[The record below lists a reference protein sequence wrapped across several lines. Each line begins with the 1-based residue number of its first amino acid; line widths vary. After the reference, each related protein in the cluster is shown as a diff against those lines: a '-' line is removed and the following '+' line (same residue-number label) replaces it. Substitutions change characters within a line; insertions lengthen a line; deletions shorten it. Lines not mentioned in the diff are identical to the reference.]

1 MLIDLFER
9 FLKESAVLGVEASWL
24 AALLSVLTLIV
35 LAYIANFIAKKLILR
50 IVQKLI
56 ARTRVTWDDVLFE
69 AGVFTRLSHIA
80 PALVVSSAGERFFAS
95 HEVWLKWLQ
104 IGVHVYV
111 ILIVL
116 LIIDAALN
124 ALEVLYNRRSNA
136 NQVPIGGFIQG
147 AKVLVFVLGAV
158 LILSALLDKSPLY
171 LLSGLGALT
180 AVTMLVFQ
188 NAILGFVAGVQISM
202 NRLVQIGDWIEMP
215 KYGADG
221 DVIEVG
227 LTTVRIQNWDK
238 TITTVPTHAL
248 IQDPVKNWRAMHESG
263 GRRIKRSIFLDMQ
276 TFRFVDEELLEKM
289 KRFSRL
295 RPYLDERLP
304 EIQAWNEEHQE
315 DLGVLV
321 NGRRL
326 TNIGCFRAYVT
337 AYLRSHPHI
346 RQDMTFLVRQLQPT
360 DKGLPLEI
368 YVFTSDTRWAFYEGI
383 QADIFD
389 HLLAVVPEFDL
400 RIYQS
405 PSSADLREA
414 AKHLR

>member
-1 MLIDLFER
+1 MLIDLLER
-9 FLKESAVLGVEASWL
+9 FLKESAELGVGASSL
-24 AALLSVLTLIV
+24 AVFLSVVTLIV

-50 IVQKLI
+50 VVQKLI
-56 ARTRVTWDDVLFE
+56 AKTRVTWDDVLFE
-69 AGVFTRLSHIA
+69 AGLFTRLSHIA
-80 PALVVSSAGERFFAS
+80 PALVVSSAGARFFES
-95 HEVWLKWLQ
+95 HETWLKWLQ
-104 IGVHVYV
+104 IGVHVYL
-111 ILIVL
+111 IIIVL
-116 LIIDAALN
+116 LVIDAGLN
-124 ALEVLYNRRSNA
+124 ALATFYNRRTSG

-147 AKVLVFVLGAV
+147 AKVVFFVLGSV
-158 LILSALLDKSPLY
+158 LILSAVLDKSPLL

-188 NAILGFVAGVQISM
+188 NAILGFVAGVQISV

-221 DVIEVG
+221 DVIDVG

-248 IQDPVKNWRAMHESG
+248 IQDPVKNWRGMHDSG

-276 TFRFVDEELLEKM
+276 TFRFVDEKLLAKM

-295 RPYLDERLP
+295 SPYLDERVP
-304 EIQAWNEEHQE
+304 EIELWNKEHQE

-337 AYLRSHPHI
+337 AYLRSHPQI
-346 RQDMTFLVRQLQPT
+346 RKDMTFLVRQLQPT

-368 YVFTSDTRWAFYEGI
+368 YVFTNDTRWAIYEGI

-405 PSSADLREA
+405 PSSSDLREA
-414 AKHLR
+414 AKHIK

>member
-1 MLIDLFER
+1 MLIDLLER
-9 FLKESAVLGVEASWL
+9 FLKESAELGVGASSL
-24 AALLSVLTLIV
+24 AVFLSVVTLIV

-50 IVQKLI
+50 VVQKLI
-56 ARTRVTWDDVLFE
+56 AKTRVTWDDVLFE
-69 AGVFTRLSHIA
+69 AGLFTRLSHIA
-80 PALVVSSAGERFFAS
+80 PALVVSSAGARFFES
-95 HEVWLKWLQ
+95 HETWLKWLQ
-104 IGVHVYV
+104 IGVHVYL
-111 ILIVL
+111 IIIVL
-116 LIIDAALN
+116 LVIDAGLN
-124 ALEVLYNRRSNA
+124 ALGTFYNRRTSG

-147 AKVLVFVLGAV
+147 AKVVFFVLGSV
-158 LILSALLDKSPLY
+158 LILSAVLDKSPLL

-188 NAILGFVAGVQISM
+188 NAILGFVAGVQISV

-221 DVIEVG
+221 DVIDVG

-248 IQDPVKNWRAMHESG
+248 NQDPVKNWRGMHDSG

-276 TFRFVDEELLEKM
+276 TFRFVDEKLLAKM

-295 RPYLDERLP
+295 SPYLDERVP
-304 EIQAWNEEHQE
+304 EIELWNKEHQE

-337 AYLRSHPHI
+337 AYLRSHPQI
-346 RQDMTFLVRQLQPT
+346 RKDMTFLVRQLQPT

-368 YVFTSDTRWAFYEGI
+368 YVFTNDTRWAIYEGI

-400 RIYQS
+400 RLYQS

-414 AKHLR
+414 AKHLK

>member
-1 MLIDLFER
+1 MLIDLLER
-9 FLKESAVLGVEASWL
+9 LLTESAELGVGAAWL
-24 AALLSVLTLIV
+24 AVLLSVLTLIV
-35 LAYIANFIAKKLILR
+35 LAFIANFIAKKLILR
-50 IVQKLI
+50 VVQKII
-56 ARTRVTWDDVLFE
+56 AKTPITWDDVLFDS
-69 AGVFTRLSHIA
+69 GVFTRLSHIA
-80 PALVVSSAGERFFAS
+80 PAIVVSSAGERFFAN
-95 HEVWLKWLQ
+95 HELWLKWLQ

-111 ILIVL
+111 IVIVL
-116 LIIDAALN
+116 LVLDAGLN
-124 ALEVLYNRRSNA
+124 ALNVLYNRRTNA

-147 AKVLVFVLGAV
+147 AKVLFFILGAV
-158 LILSALLDKSPLY
+158 LILSAILDKSPLL

-180 AVTMLVFQ
+180 AVLMLVFQ
-188 NAILGFVAGVQISM
+188 NAILGFVAGVQISV
-202 NRLVQIGDWIEMP
+202 NRLIQIGDWIEMP

-227 LTTVRIQNWDK
+227 LTTVKIQNWDK

-248 IQDPVKNWRAMHESG
+248 IQDPVKNWRGMHDSG
-263 GRRIKRSIFLDMQ
+263 GRRIKRSIYLDMQ

-295 RPYLDERLP
+295 RPYLEERIP
-304 EIQAWNEEHQE
+304 EIEEWNSKHEE

-337 AYLRSHPHI
+337 AYLRSHPNI
-346 RQDMTFLVRQLQPT
+346 RKDMTFLVRQLQPT

-368 YVFTSDTRWAFYEGI
+368 YVFTNDTRWAVYEGI